1 MWKINIEKIEWVNQ
15 ANCTKRFECSARVEK
30 HYIRI
35 HPFTIYFTYNNRPSM
50 QHSAD
55 RHELKITGLLDGK
68 SRSQQNR
75 NKRLTNKKKG
85 GRGKIEHDTCVVC
98 YVKSFLMV

>member
-1 MWKINIEKIEWVNQ
+1 
-15 ANCTKRFECSARVEK
+15 
-30 HYIRI
+30 
-35 HPFTIYFTYNNRPSM
+35 M

-85 GRGKIEHDTCVVC
+85 GGAKLNMTHV
-98 YVKSFLMV
+98 L

>member
-1 MWKINIEKIEWVNQ
+1 
-15 ANCTKRFECSARVEK
+15 
-30 HYIRI
+30 
-35 HPFTIYFTYNNRPSM
+35 M

-55 RHELKITGLLDGK
+55 RHELKITGLLDVK

-75 NKRLTNKKKG
+75 SKRLTNKKKRG
-85 GRGKIEHDTCVVC
+85 GGEIEHDTCVVY